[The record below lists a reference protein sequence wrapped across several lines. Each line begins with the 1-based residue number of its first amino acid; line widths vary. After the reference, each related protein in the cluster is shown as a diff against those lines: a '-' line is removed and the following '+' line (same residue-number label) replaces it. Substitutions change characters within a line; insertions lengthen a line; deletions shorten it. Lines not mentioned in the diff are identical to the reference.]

1 MAELKDVME
10 KTQELI
16 IAPTCCDALRK
27 KAQTWLKSI
36 GTDNERAA
44 AVAFIAEV
52 EEDIL
57 PIDKLI
63 AFAESSGNQELL
75 AHAKDV
81 KAKGG
86 KYCDCPAC
94 TLAAQILEMKDL
106 VLENT
111 ANDKILEGLQ
121 IIVTQ
126 LDQQSDGHLIQSR
139 IFASQGLNK
148 LAKKYAEHSEEER
161 GYVIKCIDRII
172 DLGGEVKLENKQ
184 CAPLFKDAEE
194 YLKYDLKVSVDG
206 LRWLA
211 GLVKISVS
219 DLTTFGILSEY
230 YKDEEKDMYENQQQL
245 DLIQLIGKQ
254 NWLAKQ
260 I

>member
-1 MAELKDVME
+1 MAELKDAIAKAQELVVAPHCYYE
-10 KTQELI
+10 LVKKTQN
-16 IAPTCCDALRK
+16 
-27 KAQTWLKSI
+27 WLKSI

-44 AVAFIAEV
+44 AIEFIDELEADIVPIDQLISIAE
-52 EEDIL
+52 
-57 PIDKLI
+57 
-63 AFAESSGNQELL
+63 SGGNQELL
-75 AHAKDV
+75 NHAREV
-81 KAKGG
+81 KANGG

-94 TLAAQILEMKDL
+94 TLAAQLIAMKDVIL
-106 VLENT
+106 DNT
-111 ANDKILEGLQ
+111 SNDKLIDGLQ
-121 IIVTQ
+121 AIVTG
-126 LDQQSDGHLIQSR
+126 LAQQADGHLIQSR
-139 IFASQGLNK
+139 IFASQGLTK
-148 LAKKYAEHSEEER
+148 LAEKYAEHAEEER
-161 GYVIKCIDRII
+161 GYVVKCIDRII

-260 I
+260 L

>member
-1 MAELKDVME
+1 MAELKDAIAKAQELVVAPHCYYE
-10 KTQELI
+10 LVKKTQN
-16 IAPTCCDALRK
+16 
-27 KAQTWLKSI
+27 WLKSI

-44 AVAFIAEV
+44 AIEFIDELEADIVPIDQLISIAE
-52 EEDIL
+52 
-57 PIDKLI
+57 
-63 AFAESSGNQELL
+63 SGGNQELL
-75 AHAKDV
+75 NHAREV
-81 KAKGG
+81 KANGG

-94 TLAAQILEMKDL
+94 TLAAQLIAMKDVIL
-106 VLENT
+106 DNT
-111 ANDKILEGLQ
+111 SNDKLIDGLQ
-121 IIVTQ
+121 AIVTQ
-126 LDQQSDGHLIQSR
+126 LAQQADGHLIQSR
-139 IFASQGLNK
+139 IFASQGLTK
-148 LAKKYAEHSEEER
+148 LAEKYAEHAEEER
-161 GYVIKCIDRII
+161 GYVVKCIDRII

>member
-1 MAELKDVME
+1 MAELKDAIAKAQELVVAPHCYYE
-10 KTQELI
+10 LVKKTQN
-16 IAPTCCDALRK
+16 
-27 KAQTWLKSI
+27 WLKSI

-44 AVAFIAEV
+44 AIEFIDELEADIVPIDQLISIAE
-52 EEDIL
+52 
-57 PIDKLI
+57 
-63 AFAESSGNQELL
+63 SGGNQKLL
-75 AHAKDV
+75 NHAREV
-81 KAKGG
+81 KANGG

-94 TLAAQILEMKDL
+94 TLAAQLIAMKDVIL
-106 VLENT
+106 DNT
-111 ANDKILEGLQ
+111 SNDKLIDGLQ
-121 IIVTQ
+121 AIVTG
-126 LDQQSDGHLIQSR
+126 LAQQADGHLIQSR
-139 IFASQGLNK
+139 IFASQGLTK
-148 LAKKYAEHSEEER
+148 LAEKYAEHAEEER
-161 GYVIKCIDRII
+161 GYVVKCIDRII

>member
-16 IAPTCCDALRK
+16 IAPSCCDALRK

-36 GTDNERAA
+36 GTENERAA
-44 AVAFIAEV
+44 AVDFIAEV
-52 EEDIL
+52 EEDIV

-63 AFAESSGNQELL
+63 AKAESIGNQELL

-86 KYCDCPAC
+86 KYCDCLAC

-106 VLENT
+106 VLDNT

-139 IFASQGLNK
+139 IFASQGLTK
-148 LAKKYAEHSEEER
+148 LAEKYAEHSEEER

-172 DLGGEVKLENKQ
+172 DLGGEVKLEDKKS
-184 CAPLFKDAEE
+184 APVCKDAEDF
-194 YLKYDLKVSVDG
+194 LKYDLQVSKDG
-206 LRWLA
+206 LKWLA
-211 GLVKISVS
+211 ELVKISVS
-219 DLTTFGILSEY
+219 DLTTFGILSDY
-230 YKDEEKDMYENQQQL
+230 YKDEEKDMYETQQQL
-245 DLIQLIGKQ
+245 DLIQMIGKQ

>member
-1 MAELKDVME
+1 MAELKDAIAKAQELVVAPHCYYE
-10 KTQELI
+10 LVKKTQN
-16 IAPTCCDALRK
+16 
-27 KAQTWLKSI
+27 WLKSI

-44 AVAFIAEV
+44 AIEFIDELEADIVPIDQLISIAE
-52 EEDIL
+52 
-57 PIDKLI
+57 
-63 AFAESSGNQELL
+63 SGGNQELL
-75 AHAKDV
+75 NHAREV
-81 KAKGG
+81 KANGG

-94 TLAAQILEMKDL
+94 TLAAQLIAMKDVIL
-106 VLENT
+106 DNT
-111 ANDKILEGLQ
+111 SNDKLIDGLQ
-121 IIVTQ
+121 AIVTG
-126 LDQQSDGHLIQSR
+126 LAQQADGHLIQSR
-139 IFASQGLNK
+139 IFASQGLTK
-148 LAKKYAEHSEEER
+148 LAEKYAEHAEEER
-161 GYVIKCIDRII
+161 GYVVKCIDRII

-184 CAPLFKDAEE
+184 SAPLFKDAEE

>member
-16 IAPTCCDALRK
+16 VAPSCYYELAK

-36 GTDNERAA
+36 DTAEEYAA
-44 AVAFIAEV
+44 AIDFINELEA
-52 EEDIL
+52 DIL

-63 AFAESSGNQELL
+63 AAAESANNQQLL
-75 AHAKDV
+75 EHAKDV

-94 TLAAQILEMKDL
+94 TLALAILEMKDI
-106 VLENT
+106 VLNN
-111 ANDKILEGLQ
+111 ALNAKIIAALQ
-121 IIVTQ
+121 VIVTQ

-172 DLGGEVKLENKQ
+172 DLGGEVKLEDKKS
-184 CAPLFKDAEE
+184 APVYKDAEDF
-194 YLKYDLKVSVDG
+194 LKYDLQVSIDG

-211 GLVKISVS
+211 GIVKLAQD
-219 DLTTFGILSEY
+219 DLSTYDILKDY
-230 YKDEEKDMYENQQQL
+230 YKDEEKDMYETQQQL

-254 NWLAKQ
+254 NWLALQ